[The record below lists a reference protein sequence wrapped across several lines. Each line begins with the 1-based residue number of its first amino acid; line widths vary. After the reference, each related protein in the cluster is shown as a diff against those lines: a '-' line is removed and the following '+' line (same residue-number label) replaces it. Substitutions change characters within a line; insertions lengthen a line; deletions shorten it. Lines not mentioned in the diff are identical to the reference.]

1 VTAYPPPTNVTN
13 TCSHPDCVSYL
24 SLSFHSSQIDYD
36 VLFVPPGG
44 RRGLWF
50 FYGHGSLPPASH
62 LVDTSSY
69 RDKHPPIIDIDHD
82 HEIFRFLLALR
93 IGLLGV
99 EFIVLFVCTEKVFLL
114 IPSDNLSTHKN
125 RKYQKLINHFIYKM
139 SVK

>member
-24 SLSFHSSQIDYD
+24 SLSFHSSQIDHD

-44 RRGLWF
+44 RRRLWF

-62 LVDTSSY
+62 LVDARPTSSY

-114 IPSDNLSTHKN
+114 IPSDNLSTQQSK
-125 RKYQKLINHFIYKM
+125 KVSKVDQSFYL
-139 SVK
+139 